1 MRLKDILT
9 PFSAWKNI
17 VKDPVTVRDP
27 IKDRTGA
34 ERYRGFHQ
42 NDIEKCIG
50 CGSCEEI
57 CENEAIDLVEVPGI
71 ETTDGDSGLR
81 PLVDYGRCCWCAL
94 CVDVCTTKSLTM
106 SNEYIWVDEDP
117 EVFRFVP
124 GVDKKHWDKNEYG
137 WKKPDYDF
145 YGMKRENMEEMEP
158 DERKSTFLE
167 MVRGYSK
174 AQAEKEAD
182 RCVECGLCVATCPA
196 HMDIPGYIR
205 AVREGNMEKGLQL
218 LYDTNPLPEICG
230 RVCTHRC
237 ENVCAVGYEGDP
249 LAIRWLKRY
258 IADNVPFEEYKRILG
273 VEKIGSNGK
282 KVGIIGA
289 GPSGLAAA
297 YYLRLRGFEVT
308 IYEAKSKGGGM
319 TMYGIPKYR
328 LPQDMLDS
336 EIGFIED
343 IGVTINYETR
353 VGEDIAFKEMMDKFD
368 AVFIGIGFELPYTM
382 SIEGE
387 NLPGSLQAI
396 DFLEQVNKGE
406 KPDIGKRVAIIGG
419 GNVAMDAARVARRFG
434 CEVTIL
440 YRRRVQDM
448 PADEEEITGAE
459 EEGVNIVPQTIP
471 VEIIAGQDGTVTSI
485 KYLKAKLIKQEGGRR
500 PRPVPIEGSEE
511 TLDVDNVIG
520 AIGQEADYT
529 FLPEDLAE
537 KMEMKRGR
545 MQVDKFNRTT
555 IPKIFAGG
563 DAVNRTADA
572 ISAIADGHRAA
583 EGIERMLGMD

>member
-1 MRLKDILT
+1 MLLKDILT

-27 IKDRTGA
+27 IKDRPGA

-57 CENEAIDLVEVPGI
+57 CENEAIDLVEVAGV

-117 EVFRFVP
+117 EVFRFIP

-145 YGMKRENMEEMEP
+145 YGTSREEMEEMEP
-158 DERKSTFLE
+158 GVRKSSFLE

-205 AVREGNMEKGLQL
+205 AVREGDMERGLQL
-218 LYDTNPLPEICG
+218 LYHTNPLPEICG

-237 ENVCAVGYEGDP
+237 EHVCAVGHEGDP

-258 IADNVPFEEYKRILG
+258 IADNVPFEEYKRILD
-273 VEKIGSNGK
+273 VEKIESNGI

-297 YYLRLRGFEVT
+297 YYLGLRGFEVT

-343 IGVTINYETR
+343 IGVNIIYETR
-353 VGEDIAFKEMMDKFD
+353 VGEDIAFKEMMDKYD
-368 AVFIGIGFELPYTM
+368 AVFIGIGFEVPYTM

-387 NLPGSLQAI
+387 TLPGSLQAI

-406 KPDIGKRVAIIGG
+406 KPDIGKKVAIIGG
-419 GNVAMDAARVARRFG
+419 GNVAMDAARVAKRLG
-434 CEVTIL
+434 SEVTIL

-471 VEIIAGQDGTVTSI
+471 VRIVPGQDEKVTGI
-485 KYLKAKLIKQEGGRR
+485 KYLKAKLIKQESGKR

-511 TLDVDNVIG
+511 TLEVDNVIG
-520 AIGQEADYT
+520 AIGQEANYT
-529 FLPEDLAE
+529 FLPDDLAE
-537 KMEMKRGR
+537 KMEIKRGR

-583 EGIERMLGMD
+583 EGIDRMLARD